1 MDRVSSRESEHT
13 APGAATSASPLAG
26 GAGEPSPEFID
37 ALRRGEREALPAL
50 VDRYGPRIFNFAAR
64 MCRSDEDAKDILQ
77 ETFLAAVRSVRDFR
91 GEGKLTTWLFRIAA
105 NACRKLHR
113 RGKFEPRRHL
123 SLEEFIPSEDEKA
136 LLASA
141 GETPEAVLLRADLR
155 EVLEAGIVSLSP
167 PYRAVLILRDLEG
180 LSTEETADALG
191 LTTVT
196 VKVRLHRARL
206 ALRRRLEAAGRRPGG

>member
-13 APGAATSASPLAG
+13 APGAATNASPLAA
-26 GAGEPSPEFID
+26 GAGEPSPEFIA

-136 LLASA
+136 LLAGA

-206 ALRRRLEAAGRRPGG
+206 ALRRRLEAAGRRPG